1 MEVPWGRERLRIDV
15 LREDVVRIKISR
27 GGVFDETPT
36 LAVVND
42 GGADFEVDGTTLR
55 TAALEVDIETL
66 DVRRADGTPVIES
79 IEPYGTLN
87 DAFWVRR
94 KCRAEDAI
102 YGLGEKTGRHNRRG
116 RSFTLWNTDILNP
129 HANAPFGGDGTE
141 VDFDPYYV
149 SIPFF
154 HHHTADGQV
163 AASFVDNGYRA
174 SVRLQQARRVLA
186 SASRA
191 ASTPSTS
198 SPARRCQASSRPTR
212 GSPAARPRRR
222 CGRSAITSAAGR
234 RTRRPTSRRSARRHR
249 ELDIPCDALWLDIE
263 YMDGYRVF
271 TWNTELFPDAPGMLA
286 RLREQG
292 FRVITI
298 IDPGVKHEPGYA
310 VFDQALERD
319 VLCRTEG
326 GDIYIGEVWP
336 GDTAFPDFVTEDGR
350 RWWGEL
356 NAAHVQSGLAG
367 IWNDMN
373 EPATGAMPPERMR
386 FDRGQRLA
394 RALAQPVRA
403 ADGDGHPRR
412 PAGGDAR
419 AAHVHPL
426 ARRVRRHPALRR
438 QLDGRQPGALG
449 PPVAEHPD
457 GQRLRALR
465 PAVRRRR
472 RRRLRTGTPTP
483 SCSCAGCSTAR

>member
-36 LAVVND
+36 MAVVND

-94 KCRAEDAI
+94 KYRAEDAI

-174 SVRLQQARRVLA
+174 SYDFSKPDEYRFRFEGGQYTEYVFAG
-186 SASRA
+186 
-191 ASTPSTS
+191 P
-198 SPARRCQASSRPTR
+198 RCQASSRPTR
-212 GSPAARPRRR
+212 GSRAARLRRR

-234 RTRRPTSRRSARRHR
+234 PTRRTTSRRSARRHR
-249 ELDIPCDALWLDIE
+249 ELGIPCDALWLDIE

-271 TWNTELFPDAPGMLA
+271 TWNTELFPDAPAMLE

-292 FRVITI
+292 LRVITI
-298 IDPGVKHEPGYA
+298 IDPGVKHEPGYRGVRPGTRARRA
-310 VFDQALERD
+310 V
-319 VLCRTEG
+319 
-326 GDIYIGEVWP
+326 
-336 GDTAFPDFVTEDGR
+336 PDRGR
-350 RWWGEL
+350 RHL
-356 NAAHVQSGLAG
+356 H
-367 IWNDMN
+367 
-373 EPATGAMPPERMR
+373 R
-386 FDRGQRLA
+386 RG
-394 RALAQPVRA
+394 
-403 ADGDGHPRR
+403 
-412 PAGGDAR
+412 
-419 AAHVHPL
+419 L
-426 ARRVRRHPALRR
+426 ARRHGVP
-438 QLDGRQPGALG
+438 
-449 PPVAEHPD
+449 
-457 GQRLRALR
+457 RLRHRGRRAGGGASSTPR
-465 PAVRRRR
+465 TCSPGWPAS
-472 RRRLRTGTPTP
+472 GTT
-483 SCSCAGCSTAR
+483 